1 MKVPQI
7 CVLSKSS
14 FKLKLTTAMQTE
26 PFFNVKLL
34 YILHLTVQKKKIPNP
49 KNTFLLLKCVQSDI
63 S

>member
-34 YILHLTVQKKKIPNP
+34 YILHLTVQKKKNP
-49 KNTFLLLKCVQSDI
+49 KPKKHIFIVKMCPK
-63 S
+63 

>member
-34 YILHLTVQKKKIPNP
+34 YILHLTVKKK
-49 KNTFLLLKCVQSDI
+49 KSQTQKTHFYC
-63 S
+63 